1 MFAEDSYPKIMKSGG
16 SEGKGQAQELIEL
29 SRYKRLE
36 KGKGAAV
43 AGGGGGRQENL
54 RPGKGLT
61 LFAITRIRQTQG
73 RVFGVSFGVPFG
85 VSSSAHFRHCVGRG
99 AIVFMGGNVSSTN
112 FLCFPFFPLL
122 P

>member
-43 AGGGGGRQENL
+43 AAGAGGRQENL

-73 RVFGVSFGVPFG
+73 RVFG